1 MIVSSLHN
9 SKLLYLYHSYIKTY
23 FDFFMVKKNY
33 QSTLINLAEQ
43 KARYNNNALITTIYE
58 MFILFDYFKKALQNT
73 NFKKFWTKILN
84 YMVYMI

>member
-1 MIVSSLHN
+1 
-9 SKLLYLYHSYIKTY
+9 
-23 FDFFMVKKNY
+23 MVKKNY

-84 YMVYMI
+84 YMVYMIQELKVGSIDQIKIQ